1 MLLSYARSK
10 ATVFRAA
17 VSVAVS
23 VLAWALSMA
32 FPAEAAPPKL
42 KLHVPSPDWRD
53 QIIYFL
59 MTDRF
64 EDGNPQNND
73 QGAGEFD
80 PKQSARYSGGDL
92 AGVQKRLN
100 YIQGLGAT
108 AVWITPP
115 VANQWWNGSYG
126 GYHGYWASDFKRVD
140 PHVGTLKDYQKLS
153 DALHR
158 RGMYLVQDIVLNH
171 TGDFFSYKNAAPE
184 STEKDPTQGYALNAQ
199 SVPMKAP
206 LQKPF
211 NQNDPRNPEHRKAG
225 IYHWT
230 PDVVNYNDRLQ
241 ELNYQMAGLDDLNSE
256 NSLVRRALRDSYGYW
271 IRKVGVDAFRLDTA
285 FYVPPEAIQ
294 DFLYAKDPKQPGMR
308 LVAQQTGRKD
318 FLTFGEGFGIDK
330 AGETQQMKKIEAYVR
345 DAKGA
350 PVMQGML
357 NFPLYGSVSDVM
369 ARGHTTQ
376 ELAERIRQNMQIHSD
391 PHRMPSFLDN
401 HDVDRFLKGGSEL
414 ALRQSLAL
422 IMTLPGIPTL
432 YYGTEQGFKEQRA
445 AMFAKGYGSGG
456 LDHFNQQAPLY
467 TYTRSLTTL
476 RKQHQVFSRG
486 VPTILREDA
495 AGPGVLAYR
504 MDHGNQSAWVVF
516 NTAEQP
522 VLLDR
527 LELFKGWQNT
537 TKPAA
542 LKGVWGV
549 EGAQFKRPT
558 EFRMADTAA
567 DGHAVNLLLPPRSTQ
582 IWIDEGQ
589 PGTRSLHVANI
600 AAKSKT
606 ELPQWPSNMPDK
618 MAQDFELQGEWSLP
632 QAATTELILVVNG
645 QLNNAKAVEWL
656 SPTQWHLRVDTSAWA
671 DASDQRLS
679 LVVRDSK
686 TQRVL
691 AVSEPRFLRF
701 EKQWTLVS
709 EVVDPKGDD
718 RGPLGTYVYPTDPS
732 YYPGIYDIESMQV
745 WRAQKSIRLKL
756 KMGALSQSW
765 NPANGF
771 DHVVFTVF
779 IGLPNGANSLQ
790 VMPMQQDQLPSGMHW
805 HFRLRTHGWSNA
817 MFSTKGASA
826 NTEGQPLLESAKLKV
841 DAKAQTIQFDLPA
854 SLLSHLP
861 DLKGL
866 QIVVNTWD
874 YDSGYRKL
882 SQQGGTHNVG
892 GGNADQ
898 PLWMDIV
905 KIELNP

>member
-171 TGDFFSYKNAAPE
+171 MGDFFSYKNAAPE

-686 TQRVL
+686 TQGVL

>member
-171 TGDFFSYKNAAPE
+171 MGDFFSYKNAAPE
-184 STEKDPTQGYALNAQ
+184 STEKDPTQGYTLNAQ

-686 TQRVL
+686 TRGVL

>member
-171 TGDFFSYKNAAPE
+171 MGDFFSYKNAAPE
-184 STEKDPTQGYALNAQ
+184 STEKDPTQGYTLNAQ

-256 NSLVRRALRDSYGYW
+256 NPVVRRALRDSYGYW

-686 TQRVL
+686 TRSVL

>member
-1 MLLSYARSK
+1 MLLSYTRSK
-10 ATVFRAA
+10 ATVFRTA

-171 TGDFFSYKNAAPE
+171 MGDFFSYKNAAPE

-686 TQRVL
+686 TRGVL

>member
-171 TGDFFSYKNAAPE
+171 MGDFFSYKNAAPE

-686 TQRVL
+686 TRGVL

-732 YYPGIYDIESMQV
+732 YYPSIYDIESMQV

>member
-171 TGDFFSYKNAAPE
+171 MGDFFSYKNAAPE

>member
-10 ATVFRAA
+10 ATVFGA
-17 VSVAVS
+17 SISVS
-23 VLAWALSMA
+23 VLVWALSMA
-32 FPAEAAPPKL
+32 LSAEAAAPKL

-80 PKQSARYSGGDL
+80 PKQGARYSGGDL

-115 VANQWWNGSYG
+115 VANQWWNGNYG

-140 PHVGTLKDYQKLS
+140 AHVGTLKDYQKLS

-171 TGDFFSYKNAAPE
+171 MGDFFRYKNVAPG
-184 STEKDPTQGYALNAQ
+184 STEKDPTQGYEFNAQ

-211 NQNDPRNPEHRKAG
+211 NQNDPLNSQHRTAG

-230 PDVVNYNDRLQ
+230 PDVVNYNDRHQ

-256 NSLVRRALRDSYGYW
+256 NPVVRRALRDSYGYW
-271 IRKVGVDAFRLDTA
+271 IREVGVDAFRLDTA

-294 DFLYAKDPKQPGMR
+294 DFLYAKDPKHPGMR
-308 LVAQQTGRKD
+308 LVAQQTGRKN

-369 ARGHTTQ
+369 ARGRPTQ

-422 IMTLPGIPTL
+422 MMTLPGIPTL

-456 LDHFNQQAPLY
+456 VDHFNQQAPLY

-476 RKQHQVFSRG
+476 RKQHKVFSRG
-486 VPTILREDA
+486 VPTILREDS

-516 NTAEQP
+516 NTAEHA
-522 VLLDR
+522 VMLDR
-527 LELFKGWQNT
+527 LELFKGRKNAAR
-537 TKPAA
+537 PAS

-549 EGAQFKRPT
+549 EGAQFKLPT
-558 EFRMADTAA
+558 EIRMADTAS
-567 DGHAVNLLLPPRSTQ
+567 DDHAVNLQMPPRSTQ
-582 IWIDEGQ
+582 IWMDEGQ
-589 PGTRSLHVANI
+589 SNKRSMHVANN
-600 AAKSKT
+600 AAKTKT
-606 ELPQWPSNMPDK
+606 VLPQWPSNMPEK
-618 MAQDFELQGEWSLP
+618 MAQDFELKGEWSLP
-632 QAATTELILVVNG
+632 QAATTELVLVVNG
-645 QLNNAKAVEWL
+645 QLNNAKVVEWL
-656 SPTQWHLRVDTSAWA
+656 SPKQWQLRVDTSAWA

-679 LVVRDSK
+679 LVVRDTK
-686 TQRVL
+686 TQTVL
-691 AVSEPRFLRF
+691 TVSEPRFLRF
-701 EKQWTLVS
+701 EKQWALVS
-709 EVVDPKGDD
+709 EVLDPKGDD
-718 RGPLGTYVYPTDPS
+718 RGPLGTYVYPTDPG
-732 YYPGIYDIESMQV
+732 YFPGIFDIESMQV

-779 IGLPNGANSLQ
+779 IGLPNATNSLQ
-790 VMPMQQDQLPSGMHW
+790 VMPMQQDQLPPGTHW

-817 MFSTKGASA
+817 MFSTQGASA
-826 NTEGQPLLESAKLKV
+826 GSEGQTLLETAKLKV
-841 DAKAQTIQFDLPA
+841 DAQAQTIQFDFPA
-854 SLLSHLP
+854 SLLSQLP
-861 DLKGL
+861 DLKGV
-866 QIVVNTWD
+866 QILVNTWD

-898 PLWMDIV
+898 PLWMDSI

>member
-171 TGDFFSYKNAAPE
+171 MGDFFSYKNAAPE

-589 PGTRSLHVANI
+589 PGTRSLRVANI

-686 TQRVL
+686 TRGVL

>member
-1 MLLSYARSK
+1 
-10 ATVFRAA
+10 
-17 VSVAVS
+17 
-23 VLAWALSMA
+23 MA

-171 TGDFFSYKNAAPE
+171 MGDFFSYKNAAPE

-686 TQRVL
+686 TRGVL

>member
-171 TGDFFSYKNAAPE
+171 MGDFFSYKNAAPE
-184 STEKDPTQGYALNAQ
+184 STEKDPTQGYTLNAQ

-256 NSLVRRALRDSYGYW
+256 NPVVRRALRDSYGYW

-432 YYGTEQGFKEQRA
+432 YYGTEQSFKEQRA

-656 SPTQWHLRVDTSAWA
+656 SPTQWHLRLDTSAWA

-686 TQRVL
+686 TQGVL

>member
-1 MLLSYARSK
+1 MLLSYARSQ

-171 TGDFFSYKNAAPE
+171 MGDFFSYKNAAPE
-184 STEKDPTQGYALNAQ
+184 STEKDPTQGYTLNAQ

-686 TQRVL
+686 TRSVL

>member
-1 MLLSYARSK
+1 
-10 ATVFRAA
+10 
-17 VSVAVS
+17 
-23 VLAWALSMA
+23 MA

-171 TGDFFSYKNAAPE
+171 MGDFFSYKNAAPE
-184 STEKDPTQGYALNAQ
+184 STEKDPTQGYTLNAQ

-686 TQRVL
+686 TRSVL

>member
-10 ATVFRAA
+10 ATVFRTA

-256 NSLVRRALRDSYGYW
+256 NPVVRRALRDSYGYW

-527 LELFKGWQNT
+527 LELFKGRQNT

>member
-10 ATVFRAA
+10 ATVFRAS
-17 VSVAVS
+17 VSVSVS
-23 VLAWALSMA
+23 VSALALSMA
-32 FPAEAAPPKL
+32 FSAVAAAPKL

-80 PKQSARYSGGDL
+80 PKQGSRYSGGDL

-115 VANQWWNGSYG
+115 VANQWWNGNYG

-140 PHVGTLKDYQKLS
+140 AHVGTLKDYQKLS

-171 TGDFFSYKNAAPE
+171 MGDFFSYKNAVPG
-184 STEKDPTQGYALNAQ
+184 STEKDPTQGYALNPQ

-211 NQNDPRNPEHRKAG
+211 HQNDPRKPEHRKAG

-230 PDVVNYNDRLQ
+230 PDVVNYNDRQQ

-256 NSLVRRALRDSYGYW
+256 NPVVRRALRDSYGYW
-271 IRKVGVDAFRLDTA
+271 IREVGVDAFRLDTA

-369 ARGHTTQ
+369 ARGRPTQ

-422 IMTLPGIPTL
+422 MMTLPGIPTL
-432 YYGTEQGFKEQRA
+432 YYGSEQGFKEQRA

-456 LDHFNQQAPLY
+456 VDHFNQQAPLY
-467 TYTRSLTTL
+467 TYTRSLATL
-476 RKQHQVFSRG
+476 RKQHKVFSRG

-504 MDHGNQSAWVVF
+504 MDHGHQSAWVVF

-527 LELFKGWQNT
+527 LELFKGRQNAA
-537 TKPAA
+537 KPAT
-542 LKGVWGV
+542 LQGVWGV
-549 EGAQFKRPT
+549 EGAQFKLPT

-567 DGHAVNLLLPPRSTQ
+567 EGHAVNLQLPPRSTQ
-582 IWIDEGQ
+582 IWIDAGQ
-589 PGTRSLHVANI
+589 PNKRAVPAAQS

-606 ELPQWPSNMPDK
+606 ALPQWPSNMPDK

-632 QAATTELILVVNG
+632 QATTTELVLVVNG

-656 SPTQWHLRVDTSAWA
+656 SPTQWLLKVDTSAWA

-679 LVVRDSK
+679 LVVRDTK
-686 TQRVL
+686 TQSVL
-691 AVSEPRFLRF
+691 TVSEPRFLRF
-701 EKQWTLVS
+701 EKQWALVS
-709 EVVDPKGDD
+709 EVLDPKGDD
-718 RGPLGTYVYPTDPS
+718 RGPLGTYVYPTDPG
-732 YYPGIYDIESMQV
+732 YFPGIFDIESMQV

-779 IGLPNGANSLQ
+779 IGLPNATNSLQ
-790 VMPMQQDQLPSGMHW
+790 VMPMQQDKLPPGMHW

-817 MFSTKGASA
+817 MFSTQGASA
-826 NTEGQPLLESAKLKV
+826 GSEGQTLLETAKLKV
-841 DAKAQTIQFDLPA
+841 DAKAQSIQFDLPA

-866 QIVVNTWD
+866 QIWVNTWD

-882 SQQGGTHNVG
+882 SQQGGTHHVG

-898 PLWMDIV
+898 PLWMDSI
-905 KIELNP
+905 KFELNP

>member
-171 TGDFFSYKNAAPE
+171 MGDFFSYKNAAPE
-184 STEKDPTQGYALNAQ
+184 STEKDPTQGYTLNAQ

-686 TQRVL
+686 TRSVL

>member
-1 MLLSYARSK
+1 
-10 ATVFRAA
+10 
-17 VSVAVS
+17 
-23 VLAWALSMA
+23 MA

-171 TGDFFSYKNAAPE
+171 MGDFFSYKNAAPE

>member
-184 STEKDPTQGYALNAQ
+184 STEKDPTQGYTLNAQ

-686 TQRVL
+686 TRSVL

-709 EVVDPKGDD
+709 EVVDPKVDD

>member
-10 ATVFRAA
+10 ATVFGA
-17 VSVAVS
+17 SISVS
-23 VLAWALSMA
+23 VLVWALSMA
-32 FPAEAAPPKL
+32 LSAEAAAPKL

-80 PKQSARYSGGDL
+80 PKQGARYSGGDL

-115 VANQWWNGSYG
+115 VANQWWNGNYG

-140 PHVGTLKDYQKLS
+140 AHVGTLKDYQKLS

-171 TGDFFSYKNAAPE
+171 MGDFFRYKNVAPG
-184 STEKDPTQGYALNAQ
+184 STEKDPTQGYEFNAQ

-211 NQNDPRNPEHRKAG
+211 NQNDPLNSQHRTAG

-230 PDVVNYNDRLQ
+230 PDVVNYNDRHQ

-256 NSLVRRALRDSYGYW
+256 NPVVRRALRDSYGYW
-271 IRKVGVDAFRLDTA
+271 IREVGVDAFRLDTA

-294 DFLYAKDPKQPGMR
+294 DFLYAKDPKHPGMR
-308 LVAQQTGRKD
+308 LVAQQTGRKN

-369 ARGHTTQ
+369 ARGRPTQ

-422 IMTLPGIPTL
+422 MMTLPGIPTL

-445 AMFAKGYGSGG
+445 AMFGKGYGSGG
-456 LDHFNQQAPLY
+456 VDHFNQQAPLY

-476 RKQHQVFSRG
+476 RKQHKVFSRG
-486 VPTILREDA
+486 VPTILREDS

-516 NTAEQP
+516 NTADHA
-522 VLLDR
+522 VMLDR
-527 LELFKGWQNT
+527 LELFKGRKNAAR
-537 TKPAA
+537 PAS

-549 EGAQFKRPT
+549 EGAQFKLPT
-558 EFRMADTAA
+558 EIRMADTAS
-567 DGHAVNLLLPPRSTQ
+567 DDHAVNLQMPPRSTQ
-582 IWIDEGQ
+582 IWMDEGQ
-589 PGTRSLHVANI
+589 SNKRSMHVANN
-600 AAKSKT
+600 AAKTKT
-606 ELPQWPSNMPDK
+606 VLPQWPSNMPEK
-618 MAQDFELQGEWSLP
+618 MAQDFELKGEWSLP
-632 QAATTELILVVNG
+632 QAATTELVLVVNG
-645 QLNNAKAVEWL
+645 QLNNAKVVEWL
-656 SPTQWHLRVDTSAWA
+656 SPKQWQLRVDTSAWA

-679 LVVRDSK
+679 LVVRDTK
-686 TQRVL
+686 TQSVL
-691 AVSEPRFLRF
+691 TVSEPRFLRF
-701 EKQWTLVS
+701 EKQWALVS
-709 EVVDPKGDD
+709 EVLDPKGDD
-718 RGPLGTYVYPTDPS
+718 RGPLGTYVYPTDLG
-732 YYPGIYDIESMQV
+732 YFPGIFDIESMQV

-779 IGLPNGANSLQ
+779 IGLPNATNSLQ
-790 VMPMQQDQLPSGMHW
+790 VMPMQQDQLPPGTHW

-817 MFSTKGASA
+817 MFSTQGASA
-826 NTEGQPLLESAKLKV
+826 GSEGQTLLETAKLKV
-841 DAKAQTIQFDLPA
+841 DAQAQTIQFDFPA
-854 SLLSHLP
+854 SLLSQLP
-861 DLKGL
+861 DLKGV
-866 QIVVNTWD
+866 QILVNTWD

-898 PLWMDIV
+898 PLWMDSI

>member
-10 ATVFRAA
+10 ATVFGAS
-17 VSVAVS
+17 VSIS
-23 VLAWALSMA
+23 VLAWAVSMA
-32 FPAEAAPPKL
+32 LSAEAAAPKL

-64 EDGNPQNND
+64 EDGNPQNID

-80 PKQSARYSGGDL
+80 PKQGARYSGGDL

-115 VANQWWNGSYG
+115 VANQWWNGNYG

-140 PHVGTLKDYQKLS
+140 AHVGTLKDYQKLS

-171 TGDFFSYKNAAPE
+171 MGDFFSYKNAAPA
-184 STEKDPTQGYALNAQ
+184 STEKDPTQGYVLNAQ

-211 NQNDPRNPEHRKAG
+211 HQNDPRKPEHRKAG

-230 PDVVNYNDRLQ
+230 PDVVNYNDRYQ

-256 NSLVRRALRDSYGYW
+256 NPVVRRALRDSYGYW

-294 DFLYAKDPKQPGMR
+294 DFLYANDPKHPGMR

-357 NFPLYGSVSDVM
+357 NFPLYGSVSDAM
-369 ARGHTTQ
+369 ARGRPTQ
-376 ELAERIRQNMQIHSD
+376 ELAERIRQNMKIHSD

-422 IMTLPGIPTL
+422 MMTLPGIPTL
-432 YYGTEQGFKEQRA
+432 YYGSEQGFKEQRA

-456 LDHFNQQAPLY
+456 VDHFNQQAPLY
-467 TYTRSLTTL
+467 IYTRSLATM
-476 RKQHQVFSRG
+476 RKQHKVFSRG
-486 VPTILREDA
+486 VPTILREDT

-504 MDHGNQSAWVVF
+504 MDHGHRSAWVVF

-527 LELFKGWQNT
+527 LELFKGRQNAA
-537 TKPAA
+537 KPAI
-542 LKGVWGV
+542 LQGVWGV
-549 EGAQFKRPT
+549 EGAQFKLPT

-567 DGHAVNLLLPPRSTQ
+567 EGHAVNLQLPPRSTQ
-582 IWIDEGQ
+582 IWIDAGQ
-589 PGTRSLHVANI
+589 PSARTVPAANS

-606 ELPQWPSNMPDK
+606 ALPQWPSNMPDK

-632 QAATTELILVVNG
+632 HAATTELVLVVNG

-656 SPTQWHLRVDTSAWA
+656 SPTQWQLKVDTSAWA

-679 LVVRDSK
+679 LVVRDTK
-686 TQRVL
+686 TQSVL
-691 AVSEPRFLRF
+691 TVSEPRFLRF
-701 EKQWTLVS
+701 EKQWALVS
-709 EVVDPKGDD
+709 EVLDPKGDD
-718 RGPLGTYVYPTDPS
+718 RGPLGTYVYPTDPGS
-732 YYPGIYDIESMQV
+732 FPGIFDSESMQV

-779 IGLPNGANSLQ
+779 IGLPNATNSLQ
-790 VMPMQQDQLPSGMHW
+790 VMPMQQDQLPPGTHW

-817 MFSTKGASA
+817 MFSTQGASA
-826 NTEGQPLLESAKLKV
+826 GSEGQTLLETAKLKV
-841 DAKAQTIQFDLPA
+841 DAQAQTIQFDFPA
-854 SLLSHLP
+854 SLLSQLP
-861 DLKGL
+861 DLKDV
-866 QIVVNTWD
+866 QILVNTWD

-898 PLWMDIV
+898 PLWMDSI

>member
-171 TGDFFSYKNAAPE
+171 MGDFFSYKNAAPE
-184 STEKDPTQGYALNAQ
+184 STEKDPTQGYTLNAQ

-589 PGTRSLHVANI
+589 PGTRSLNVANI

-686 TQRVL
+686 TRGVL

>member
-10 ATVFRAA
+10 ATVFRTA

-171 TGDFFSYKNAAPE
+171 MGDFFSYKNAAPE

-256 NSLVRRALRDSYGYW
+256 NPVVRRALRDSYGYW

-456 LDHFNQQAPLY
+456 VDHFNQQAPLY

-527 LELFKGWQNT
+527 LELFKGRQNT

-686 TQRVL
+686 TQGVL

>member
-10 ATVFRAA
+10 ATVFRTA

-527 LELFKGWQNT
+527 LELFKGRQNT

>member
-1 MLLSYARSK
+1 
-10 ATVFRAA
+10 
-17 VSVAVS
+17 
-23 VLAWALSMA
+23 
-32 FPAEAAPPKL
+32 
-42 KLHVPSPDWRD
+42 
-53 QIIYFL
+53 
-59 MTDRF
+59 
-64 EDGNPQNND
+64 
-73 QGAGEFD
+73 
-80 PKQSARYSGGDL
+80 
-92 AGVQKRLN
+92 
-100 YIQGLGAT
+100 
-108 AVWITPP
+108 
-115 VANQWWNGSYG
+115 
-126 GYHGYWASDFKRVD
+126 
-140 PHVGTLKDYQKLS
+140 
-153 DALHR
+153 
-158 RGMYLVQDIVLNH
+158 
-171 TGDFFSYKNAAPE
+171 
-184 STEKDPTQGYALNAQ
+184 
-199 SVPMKAP
+199 
-206 LQKPF
+206 
-211 NQNDPRNPEHRKAG
+211 
-225 IYHWT
+225 
-230 PDVVNYNDRLQ
+230 
-241 ELNYQMAGLDDLNSE
+241 
-256 NSLVRRALRDSYGYW
+256 
-271 IRKVGVDAFRLDTA
+271 
-285 FYVPPEAIQ
+285 
-294 DFLYAKDPKQPGMR
+294 
-308 LVAQQTGRKD
+308 
-318 FLTFGEGFGIDK
+318 
-330 AGETQQMKKIEAYVR
+330 
-345 DAKGA
+345 
-350 PVMQGML
+350 
-357 NFPLYGSVSDVM
+357 
-369 ARGHTTQ
+369 
-376 ELAERIRQNMQIHSD
+376 
-391 PHRMPSFLDN
+391 
-401 HDVDRFLKGGSEL
+401 
-414 ALRQSLAL
+414 
-422 IMTLPGIPTL
+422 
-432 YYGTEQGFKEQRA
+432 
-445 AMFAKGYGSGG
+445 
-456 LDHFNQQAPLY
+456 
-467 TYTRSLTTL
+467 
-476 RKQHQVFSRG
+476 
-486 VPTILREDA
+486 
-495 AGPGVLAYR
+495 

-686 TQRVL
+686 TRGVL

>member
-171 TGDFFSYKNAAPE
+171 MGDFFSYKNAAPE

-686 TQRVL
+686 TRSVL

>member
-171 TGDFFSYKNAAPE
+171 MGDFFSYKNAAPE

-686 TQRVL
+686 TRGVL

>member
-171 TGDFFSYKNAAPE
+171 MGDFFSYKNAAPE
-184 STEKDPTQGYALNAQ
+184 STEKDPTQGYTLNAQ

-256 NSLVRRALRDSYGYW
+256 NPVVRRALRDSYGYW

-656 SPTQWHLRVDTSAWA
+656 SPTQWHLRLDTSAWA

-686 TQRVL
+686 TQGVL

>member
-32 FPAEAAPPKL
+32 FSAEAAPPKL

-171 TGDFFSYKNAAPE
+171 MGDFFSYKNAAPE

-589 PGTRSLHVANI
+589 PGTRSLRVANI

-686 TQRVL
+686 TRGVL

>member
-171 TGDFFSYKNAAPE
+171 MGDFFSYKNAAPE

-256 NSLVRRALRDSYGYW
+256 NPVVRRALRDSYGYW

-686 TQRVL
+686 TRGVL

-732 YYPGIYDIESMQV
+732 YYPSIYDIESMQV

-790 VMPMQQDQLPSGMHW
+790 VMPMQQDQLPSGMPW

>member
-1 MLLSYARSK
+1 
-10 ATVFRAA
+10 
-17 VSVAVS
+17 
-23 VLAWALSMA
+23 
-32 FPAEAAPPKL
+32 
-42 KLHVPSPDWRD
+42 
-53 QIIYFL
+53 
-59 MTDRF
+59 
-64 EDGNPQNND
+64 
-73 QGAGEFD
+73 
-80 PKQSARYSGGDL
+80 
-92 AGVQKRLN
+92 
-100 YIQGLGAT
+100 
-108 AVWITPP
+108 
-115 VANQWWNGSYG
+115 
-126 GYHGYWASDFKRVD
+126 
-140 PHVGTLKDYQKLS
+140 
-153 DALHR
+153 
-158 RGMYLVQDIVLNH
+158 MYLVQDIVLNH
-171 TGDFFSYKNAAPE
+171 MGDFFSYKNAAPE

-686 TQRVL
+686 TRGVL

>member
-10 ATVFRAA
+10 ATVFGA
-17 VSVAVS
+17 SISVS
-23 VLAWALSMA
+23 VLVWALSMA
-32 FPAEAAPPKL
+32 LSAEAAAPKL

-80 PKQSARYSGGDL
+80 PKQGARYSGGDL

-115 VANQWWNGSYG
+115 VANQWWNGNYG

-140 PHVGTLKDYQKLS
+140 AHVGTLKDYQKLS

-171 TGDFFSYKNAAPE
+171 MGDFFRYKNVAPG
-184 STEKDPTQGYALNAQ
+184 STEKDPTQGYEFNAQ

-211 NQNDPRNPEHRKAG
+211 NQNDPLNSQHRTAG

-230 PDVVNYNDRLQ
+230 PDVVNYNDRHQ

-256 NSLVRRALRDSYGYW
+256 NPVVRRALRDSYGYW
-271 IRKVGVDAFRLDTA
+271 IREVGVDAFRLDTA

-294 DFLYAKDPKQPGMR
+294 DFLYAKDPKHPGMR
-308 LVAQQTGRKD
+308 LVAQQTGRKN

-369 ARGHTTQ
+369 ARGRPTQ

-422 IMTLPGIPTL
+422 MMTLPGIPTL

-445 AMFAKGYGSGG
+445 AMFGKGYGSGG
-456 LDHFNQQAPLY
+456 VDHFNQQAPLY

-476 RKQHQVFSRG
+476 RKQHKVFSRG
-486 VPTILREDA
+486 VPTILREDS

-516 NTAEQP
+516 NTAEHA
-522 VLLDR
+522 VMLDR
-527 LELFKGWQNT
+527 LELFKGRKNAAR
-537 TKPAA
+537 PAS

-549 EGAQFKRPT
+549 EGAQFKLPT
-558 EFRMADTAA
+558 EIRMADTAS
-567 DGHAVNLLLPPRSTQ
+567 DDHAVNLQMPPRSTQ
-582 IWIDEGQ
+582 IWMDEGQ
-589 PGTRSLHVANI
+589 SNKRSMHVANN
-600 AAKSKT
+600 AAKTKT
-606 ELPQWPSNMPDK
+606 VLPQWPSNMPEK
-618 MAQDFELQGEWSLP
+618 MAQDFELKGEWSLP
-632 QAATTELILVVNG
+632 QAATTELVLVVNG
-645 QLNNAKAVEWL
+645 QLNNAKVVEWL
-656 SPTQWHLRVDTSAWA
+656 SPKQWQLRVDTSAWA

-679 LVVRDSK
+679 LVVRDTK
-686 TQRVL
+686 TQSVL
-691 AVSEPRFLRF
+691 TVSEPRFLRF
-701 EKQWTLVS
+701 EKQWALVS
-709 EVVDPKGDD
+709 EVLDPKGDD
-718 RGPLGTYVYPTDPS
+718 RGPLGTYVYPTDPG
-732 YYPGIYDIESMQV
+732 YFPGIFDIESMQV

-779 IGLPNGANSLQ
+779 IGLPNATNSLQ
-790 VMPMQQDQLPSGMHW
+790 VMPMQQDQLPPGTHW

-817 MFSTKGASA
+817 MFSTQGASA
-826 NTEGQPLLESAKLKV
+826 GSEGQTLLETAKLKV
-841 DAKAQTIQFDLPA
+841 DAQAQTIQFDFPA
-854 SLLSHLP
+854 SLLSQLP
-861 DLKGL
+861 DLKGV
-866 QIVVNTWD
+866 QILVNTWD

-898 PLWMDIV
+898 PLWMDSI

>member
-32 FPAEAAPPKL
+32 FSAEAAPPKL

-171 TGDFFSYKNAAPE
+171 MGDFFSYKNAAPE

-357 NFPLYGSVSDVM
+357 NFPLYGSVSNVM

-686 TQRVL
+686 TRGVL